1 MRGGRGKKSN
11 MAILQ
16 VGGWTGRGRGG
27 DHLSTYSSLQ
37 YPDHHVDEL
46 QDSEDLHSL
55 DLDQPNRG
63 TGYKYSRLGRG
74 RGREW

>member
-1 MRGGRGKKSN
+1 MCVRGGRGKN
-11 MAILQ
+11 VTWQ
-16 VGGWTGRGRGG
+16 FYRWVGGGG
-27 DHLSTYSSLQ
+27 GHHVRTYSSLQ